1 MKFNT
6 KTRYGL
12 RTMLE
17 LSLNAERDDGTLQK
31 EIAENQDVS
40 VKYLD
45 HIIADLKAAGLI
57 VNVGGKKS
65 GYRLNKPAEDITIYD
80 IYVAFENELVI
91 IDCLHNNGECP
102 RKRIC
107 VLKEYW
113 CELNQSIKSSMKAN
127 NLKEL
132 AQKHRNVNKYK

>member
-17 LSLNAERDDGTLQK
+17 LTLKEDSEEGTLQK

-65 GYRLNKPAEDITIYD
+65 GYRLNKPAEEITIYD

-91 IDCLHNNGECP
+91 IDCLHINGECP
-102 RKRIC
+102 KKGKC

-113 CELNQSIKSSMKAN
+113 CELNQSIKTSMKSQNLKDLAEKHKNAN
-127 NLKEL
+127 NI
-132 AQKHRNVNKYK
+132 N

>member
-17 LSLNAERDDGTLQK
+17 LTLNEDSEEGTLQK

-40 VKYLD
+40 IKYLD

-65 GYRLNKPAEDITIYD
+65 GYRLNKPAEEITIYD

-91 IDCLHNNGECP
+91 IDCLHINGECP
-102 RKRIC
+102 KKGKC

-113 CELNQSIKSSMKAN
+113 CELNQSIKISMKSQ
-127 NLKEL
+127 NLKDL
-132 AQKHRNVNKYK
+132 AEKHRNANNIN